1 MFAEISVAV
10 GNRHVNVQ
18 VNYTA
23 MFAWLCLIYLVMVD
37 WLGTLEVKK
46 AVDGYKGGECSEIG
60 LGLLRQDGA
69 PNSKVL
75 GIQME
80 ITTYYMAKNSS

>member
-10 GNRHVNVQ
+10 GNRHMNVQ

-46 AVDGYKGGECSEIG
+46 AVDGYKGGGGVFRDRFRTSEAG
-60 LGLLRQDGA
+60 WGAKLKGVRDTDGDNNLLYG
-69 PNSKVL
+69 
-75 GIQME
+75 
-80 ITTYYMAKNSS
+80 